1 MFVWI
6 ELLLGLYFFY
16 VVAYTFVFSF
26 AGLFYK
32 RPKTSSGVNNRFAV
46 FIPAYKEDGV
56 ILEVAQKALQQSYP
70 AAFYRVIIIA
80 DSLQKSTV
88 EELRK
93 LPIQVVEVNFETS
106 TKVKSLNF
114 AMQSISEEYDYAIV
128 LDADNVMLPDF
139 IEKINAAHNA
149 GAQAVQGQRMPKNT
163 DNSMSFLDGLSEA
176 INNHIYRQGTVSL
189 GLSASING
197 SGVSFLYSRFK
208 SLISGMSSI
217 GGFDRELEL
226 LLLESNIPVVYYKE
240 AHVLDEKVQKTAVFE
255 NQRKRWISSQYH
267 YLAKYFKKGMK
278 ALFRGDFRYF
288 NSAVLRNIQLPR
300 LINLGL
306 LAIIPVLFYFIR
318 DYLFFSYWIWPV
330 FLGVMVLALFIAV
343 PREFYGKDLLKAVVK
358 IPGLFLRMFLLLF
371 KLKGA
376 NKKFIHTPHGVTAR
390 KAE

>member
-26 AGLFYK
+26 AGLFYR
-32 RPKTSSGVNNRFAV
+32 RPKTASGINNRFAV

-88 EELRK
+88 EALRK

-139 IEKINAAHNA
+139 IEKINGAHNA
-149 GAQAVQGQRMPKNT
+149 GAKAVQGQRMPKNT

-208 SLISGMSSI
+208 SLISGMNSI

-226 LLLESNIPVVYYKE
+226 LLLESNIPVVYYKD

-318 DYLFFSYWIWPV
+318 GYLFFSYWIWPV
-330 FLGVMVLALFIAV
+330 FLGVMILALFMAV
-343 PREFYGKDLLKAVVK
+343 PREFYGKDLLRAVIK